1 MLVSI
6 IIPTYNR
13 AGKLLRAVDS
23 VLRQSYKDI
32 ELIVVDDG
40 STDDTEFWIQK
51 YRDARLKYFKV
62 PPLPNPLP
70 RGERGFLGISGVARA
85 RNYGVKVARAEWVC
99 FLDSDDL
106 WRRHKLSEQLRFHD
120 QHRDILISQT
130 DDVWI
135 RSSKRVNKKKIHQ
148 IREGHI
154 FEDSLR
160 LCLICCSSVMIQR
173 KLFNDLGGFDEEL
186 VTCEDYD
193 LWLRVLANNPVGF
206 IKKELVTKFG
216 GHEDQLSKKYP
227 MMDKYRVYA
236 LEKLLKSEMLNTC
249 QMDFVYKEISYKRA
263 ILENGAKKRIL

>member
-1 MLVSI
+1 MNVCTNKMLVSI

-32 ELIVVDDG
+32 ELIVIDDG
-40 STDDTEFWIQK
+40 STDQTSFWVERYKDPRIK
-51 YRDARLKYFKV
+51 YYKIA
-62 PPLPNPLP
+62 N
-70 RGERGFLGISGVARA
+70 SGVARA
-85 RNYGVKVARAEWVC
+85 RNYGVKKAKAEWVC

-135 RSSKRVNKKKIHQ
+135 RSSKRVNKKKKHQ
-148 IREGHI
+148 IREGRI

-160 LCLICCSSVMIQR
+160 LCLICCSSVMIKK
-173 KLFNDLGGFDEEL
+173 KLFNDLGGFDEGL

-206 IKKELVTKFG
+206 VKKELVTKFG

-236 LEKLLKSEMLNTC
+236 LEKLLKSEILNTR
-249 QMDFVYKEISYKRA
+249 QMDMIHKEILYKKA
-263 ILENGAKKRIL
+263 ILENGAKKRTL